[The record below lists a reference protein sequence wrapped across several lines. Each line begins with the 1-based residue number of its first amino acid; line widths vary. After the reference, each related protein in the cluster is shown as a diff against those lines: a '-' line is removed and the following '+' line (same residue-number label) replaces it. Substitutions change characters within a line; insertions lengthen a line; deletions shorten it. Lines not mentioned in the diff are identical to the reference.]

1 LQLQKLTW
9 SADPTLAAAMANFR
23 DTKITPQIFAEVYHV
38 NTLFACL
45 RFVLIFCVF
54 SLQEDRNLVFMK
66 HLEYLRTAQSIY
78 KVAEG
83 GS

>member
-1 LQLQKLTW
+1 
-9 SADPTLAAAMANFR
+9 M
-23 DTKITPQIFAEVYHV
+23 I
-38 NTLFACL
+38 TLFSCL
-45 RFVLIFCVF
+45 RFVLIFCFVFF
-54 SLQEDRNLVFMK
+54 SLQEDRNLEFMK